1 MKKNILAIIILLVG
15 VSCIIGGLVLTTT
28 EKPKENKP
36 PVEEKQETNP
46 DTIKNTNKELKKE
59 KCLQNLCIT
68 DLEIAKQV
76 GIYSITATLQ
86 NKGETITEQAIAL
99 VFKTT
104 DGSEV
109 RKIQHISKLEK
120 NASVPLEIQFT
131 IEEQELME
139 TADYKLEAATQE
151 EYNQIVNNIVN

>member
-1 MKKNILAIIILLVG
+1 MKKNILAIIILLAGVG
-15 VSCIIGGLVLTTT
+15 CVIAGLSLSNV
-28 EKPKENKP
+28 EKPNENNPSTEVKE
-36 PVEEKQETNP
+36 ESTP
-46 DTIKNTNKELKKE
+46 DTIKNPNKELKNE
-59 KCLQNLCIT
+59 KCLQNLCVT

-99 VFKTT
+99 IFKTT
-104 DGSEV
+104 DGSDV
-109 RKIQHISKLEK
+109 RKIHHISKLEK

-139 TADYKLEAATQE
+139 ASDYKLEAATQA